1 MARASR
7 NIYHP
12 DGDANVHQ
20 TVESTLDDLRA
31 NRVVGPASATN
42 NGFALFDGTTGKL
55 LKDAGY
61 TQVPTAAI
69 ADDAVT
75 YAKLQNV
82 SATARILARITAAAG
97 NVEEATLSQVLD
109 LIGSAADGDI
119 LYRTGGVW
127 ARLAKGTDG
136 HILTLASGVPTWA
149 APKVTTVAAGAL
161 SSQAT
166 LDIALSTA
174 DMYEIDLINIR
185 PVSSSVA
192 LYARFSQSSSF
203 LSGASDYGWGAQG
216 GIAAANDEA
225 DSEIEFG
232 NFAHGEQA
240 NEGGTYTI
248 RILRPGASSF
258 QKTMIW
264 WGGGRTAAP
273 ASFGSNGYGTLLAN
287 TAAIDG
293 IRFFFS
299 SGNIQDGYY
308 AARAYRF
315 T

>member
-12 DGDANVHQ
+12 DGDANIHQ
-20 TVESTLDDLRA
+20 TVEETLDDLRA

-42 NGFALFDGTTGKL
+42 NGFVLYDGTTGKL
-55 LKDAGY
+55 IKDAGY

-136 HILTLASGVPTWA
+136 HVLTLASGVPTWA

-174 DMYEIDLINIR
+174 DMYEIDLINVT
-185 PVSSSVA
+185 PATDNA
-192 LYARFSQSSSF
+192 LPRCLFSQSASF
-203 LSGASDYGWGAQG
+203 LTGASDYRWARLDST
-216 GIAAANDEA
+216 ILTVDEA
-225 DSEIEFG
+225 DSEIEISSAIG
-232 NFAHGEQA
+232 NQAHE
-240 NEGGTYTI
+240 NYSGTF
-248 RILRPGASSF
+248 RIFRPSASSF
-258 QKTMIW
+258 AKSIIW
-264 WGGGRTAAP
+264 HGLGRTGTPSTTTNTGGG
-273 ASFGSNGYGTLLAN
+273 SLILNSN
-287 TAAIDG
+287 AIDG
-293 IRFFFS
+293 VRFLFS
-299 SGNIQDGYY
+299 TGDIASGYY
-308 AARAYRF
+308 AARAYSF